1 VDIHFSKGLNV
12 ILDFDESAPD
22 AQFVELIKDSLIFFI
37 GEWIDELQDGFKNGM
52 SDVVVFLREN
62 FKKLIQAGTGPE
74 MGMMI
79 GALGTDTIMNYV
91 TKAYRKY

>member
-37 GEWIDELQDGFKNGM
+37 GEWIDEL
-52 SDVVVFLREN
+52 
-62 FKKLIQAGTGPE
+62 
-74 MGMMI
+74 
-79 GALGTDTIMNYV
+79 
-91 TKAYRKY
+91 